1 MKIILSRKGFDSG
14 YGGMPSPILPDGT
27 MLSMPIP
34 SEGDLVHYCDL
45 CHNGL
50 SYQDIISQLKPNS
63 KILYKECHLDPDIR
77 KDIVVRKDGWKP
89 AFGQVGAA
97 QSHLSNQGVSNGDIF
112 LFFGW
117 FRHTTIKNGKLS
129 FIGPSS
135 GFHAI
140 YGYMQ
145 IGNIIKCAEDV
156 PQWLMSHP
164 HACDKRW
171 QKNNAIYI
179 ASDNLSLNPELPGA
193 GCFNY
198 SEVLK
203 LTMGGRSRSIWSL
216 PTFFKNIPISYN
228 RNAWREDA
236 FHSAAKG
243 QEFVFEAND
252 DVINW
257 LKFILVNGFNGD
269 LVNAEMIER
278 TRGKLVVNNRDA
290 VEVESIKQELLKQCC
305 YYDGKDYNPY
315 EGVEQNKA
323 MLYFYESC
331 WVNEM
336 ANSNGRLNWM
346 MQEYYSYMRNAMPE
360 MFNDNTMPF
369 TYKALL
375 FDRYVHFG
383 GSCEGFRELF
393 DSYYTNKLKRE
404 LQK

>member
-14 YGGMPSPILPDGT
+14 YGGMPSPILPKGI

-34 SEGDLVHYCDL
+34 SNGDRVLYNDLHYERF
-45 CHNGL
+45 
-50 SYQDIISQLKPNS
+50 SYRDIVSQLKPNS
-63 KILYKECHLDPDIR
+63 NIISSECHLDPDIR
-77 KDIVVRKDGWKP
+77 RDVIARKEGWKP

-97 QSHLSNQGVSNGDIF
+97 QSHLSNQGVDVGDIF

-117 FRHTTIKNGKLS
+117 FRHTAIKNGILS
-129 FIGPSS
+129 FVGPSS

-145 IGNIIKCAEDV
+145 VGEIITNPDDV
-156 PQWLMSHP
+156 PEWLNSHP

-179 ASDNLSLNPELPGA
+179 ASDSLSLNPELPGA
-193 GCFNY
+193 GCFNF

-203 LTMGGRSRSIWSL
+203 LTRGGRSRSIWCL
-216 PTFFKNIPISYN
+216 PTFFKDIPISYN
-228 RNAWREDA
+228 KKAWKEEE

-243 QEFVFEAND
+243 QEFVFEANE

-257 LKFILVNGFNGD
+257 LKFILANGFNRD

-278 TRGKLVVNNRDA
+278 TRDKLVVNNRDA
-290 VEVESIKQELLKQCC
+290 VEVESIKKELLKQCR

-323 MLYFYESC
+323 MFYFYESC

-336 ANSNGRLNWM
+336 ANSDGRLNWM
-346 MQEYYSYMRNAMPE
+346 MQEYYSNMRNALPE
-360 MFNDNTMPF
+360 MFNDDTMPF

-383 GSCEGFRELF
+383 GSREGFMELF
-393 DSYYTNKLKRE
+393 ESYYTKKPKAV